1 MTKFFYKIKKNPTF
15 GPFPQIF
22 MAKKLSQ
29 NIQHPQLDKGF
40 YYHAEIQRN
49 LMIKFLENTSFH
61 SRMEGQ
67 IDPISQDPS
76 GYCRGST
83 KTTFFFNWDSLHARL
98 NSHYEAWSYNKK
110 KHKKIKACRKSVQKE
125 PTVKR
130 YLLILD
136 LKPLRSQVK
145 GKHSIGREFQSL
157 AVRGKKL
164 LTQASL

>member
-1 MTKFFYKIKKNPTF
+1 MQSILESRDQTGHIHFDHAHPHFWSAFNFWDHVSTGTQQILHIFIIEQIQEKLMTKFFYKIKKNPTF

-67 IDPISQDPS
+67 IDPIS
-76 GYCRGST
+76 
-83 KTTFFFNWDSLHARL
+83 
-98 NSHYEAWSYNKK
+98 
-110 KHKKIKACRKSVQKE
+110 
-125 PTVKR
+125 
-130 YLLILD
+130 
-136 LKPLRSQVK
+136 
-145 GKHSIGREFQSL
+145 
-157 AVRGKKL
+157 
-164 LTQASL
+164 